1 MSETGLRVT
10 EETLG
15 VKAANT
21 EPALVMRQPG
31 LAGLGSGLPT
41 LPFPSGLQAAE
52 AVCDVQ
58 RAAGQREGQ
67 VRAVGAATPREN
79 LHDSSGTC

>member
-1 MSETGLRVT
+1 MSEMRPRRT

-21 EPALVMRQPG
+21 EPALVIREPG
-31 LAGLGSGLPT
+31 LAGLASGLPT

-58 RAAGQREGQ
+58 RAAGWRQRWGQ
-67 VRAVGAATPREN
+67 G
-79 LHDSSGTC
+79 DGSGHRRGISL

>member
-52 AVCDVQ
+52 AVCDVR
-58 RAAGQREGQ
+58 RAAGQREEQ
-67 VRAVGAATPREN
+67 VRAVGVATPREN
-79 LHDSSGTC
+79 LHDPSGTC